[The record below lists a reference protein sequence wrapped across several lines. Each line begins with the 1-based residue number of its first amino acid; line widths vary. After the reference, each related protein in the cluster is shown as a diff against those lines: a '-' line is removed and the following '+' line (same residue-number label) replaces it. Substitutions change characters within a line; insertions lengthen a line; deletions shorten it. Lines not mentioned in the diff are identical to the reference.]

1 MRSFDSAEGTRTR
14 CRGHRAPSRL
24 SCRRR
29 GQEAWRPLQGVQRK
43 VVRFTKIGLQ
53 IEEPRLVLRHCGKG
67 GFFTGSTARTSTAG
81 TVKMKFPITLAN
93 GFKSEA
99 AIVEKVSCGGVATA
113 SPERVGKRLARS
125 ILRSAGVLP
134 PASTAKVGRMS
145 NMPAIASLAVA
156 AGILQATRR
165 WWGYGCRLP
174 TRYLCCRAGEGST
187 RAWDNTPSLSL
198 YRKGGQSWVAWAASA
213 P

>member
-1 MRSFDSAEGTRTR
+1 
-14 CRGHRAPSRL
+14 
-24 SCRRR
+24 
-29 GQEAWRPLQGVQRK
+29 
-43 VVRFTKIGLQ
+43 
-53 IEEPRLVLRHCGKG
+53 
-67 GFFTGSTARTSTAG
+67 
-81 TVKMKFPITLAN
+81 MKFPIALAN

-156 AGILQATRR
+156 AGILQATSD
-165 WWGYGCRLP
+165 GGDTDAAFP
-174 TRYLCCRAGEGST
+174 RATFVAAQGRVL
-187 RAWDNTPSLSL
+187 RALGIIP
-198 YRKGGQSWVAWAASA
+198 RH
-213 P
+213 